1 MKRYIWSKCERIG
14 QIILHI
20 YEIELCQL
28 VKNESIEIEILY
40 NSSNFNL
47 VQDLFDDR
55 KLNYKV
61 IYDKDSGLLDTY
73 EFLGTF
79 SKEFENSNIDSFH
92 LINNLLLKLSVKYY
106 NMKLNINNL
115 KNKENIFNYKITY
128 SECIGIS
135 IKYRPPFCVEE
146 SNADLEVWNKILKK
160 YSRLT
165 YPRKLLLMGDESSNL
180 GNFRNVIHL
189 SKAGFTL
196 YEQLIISQNVRLFI
210 GLASGFCTAANLHSN
225 PYVIFKNPNHH
236 SAHIAQELINSN
248 RLPLSSNSQFFNFEI
263 PSKDTIFSILHNFS

>member
-1 MKRYIWSKCERIG
+1 MRRYIWHKCERIG

-28 VKNESIEIEILY
+28 VTHESIEIKILY
-40 NSSNFNL
+40 NSPNFNL

-73 EFLGTF
+73 EYLRSF
-79 SKEFENSNIDSFH
+79 SKEFDNSNIDSFH
-92 LINNLLLKLSVKYY
+92 LINNLLLKLSLKSY

-115 KNKENIFNYKITY
+115 DNKKNIFKYPITY

-135 IKYRPPFCVEE
+135 IKYRSPFCVEE
-146 SNADLEVWNKILKK
+146 SNADLEIWNKILEK
-160 YSRLT
+160 YSRLN

-210 GLASGFCTAANLHSN
+210 GLASGFCTAANLYSN

-236 SAHIAQELINSN
+236 SAHVAQELINSY
-248 RLPLSSNSQFFNFEI
+248 RLPLSSNSQSFNFEI
-263 PSKDTIFSILHNFS
+263 PSRDTVFSILHNFS